1 MSHPHAGHAP
11 HAVRA
16 STHSMPEPDI
26 AVLKWRD
33 DYYAEQDRKPEDI
46 LLIIEAS
53 DTSLRKDREL
63 KLPLNA
69 EAGVPECWIVDVQR
83 KAVEVFRKPSG
94 DRYDERFELQA
105 GKELELVALERIRVE
120 LADLVGA

>member
-1 MSHPHAGHAP
+1 
-11 HAVRA
+11 
-16 STHSMPEPDI
+16 MPEPDI

-63 KLPLNA
+63 KLPLYA
-69 EAGVPECWIVDVQR
+69 KAGVPECWIVDVQR